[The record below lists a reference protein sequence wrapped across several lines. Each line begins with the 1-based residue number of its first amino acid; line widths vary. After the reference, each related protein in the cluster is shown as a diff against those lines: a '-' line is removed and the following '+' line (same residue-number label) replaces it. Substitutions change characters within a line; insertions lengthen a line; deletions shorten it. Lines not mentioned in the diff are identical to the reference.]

1 MPTELGPRFETF
13 DPIDP
18 PQMLPQDWPI
28 WQKFRKAYGDLFL
41 HFFYSVKLGGQLLTD
56 PAIPENMKKTWY
68 ASTAKRVDA
77 IGETKEEVWIIEV
90 ASNPGLRA
98 IGQVLTYA
106 SLWGVDPKI
115 NKPAVSVLVSERVDQ
130 DLRFA
135 CMVQGVRVMEI
146 PWG

>member
-1 MPTELGPRFETF
+1 MPTELGPRFEVS

-18 PQMLPQDWPI
+18 PQMLPQDLPI
-28 WQKFRKAYGDLFL
+28 WHKFRKAYGGIFL
-41 HFFYSVKLGGQLLTD
+41 HFYYSVKLGGQLLDD
-56 PAIPENMKKTWY
+56 PAIDETMRKSWY
-68 ASTAKRVDA
+68 YATAKRVDA
-77 IGETKEEVWIIEV
+77 IGETKQEVWIIEV

-98 IGQVLTYA
+98 VGQILTYA
-106 SLWGVDPKI
+106 SLWGLDPKI

-146 PWG
+146 P

>member
-1 MPTELGPRFETF
+1 MPTELGPRYETF

-28 WQKFRKAYGDLFL
+28 WQKFRKAYSSVFQC
-41 HFFYSVKLGGQLLTD
+41 FYYSVKLGGQLLND
-56 PAIPENMKKTWY
+56 PAIDEAMRKSWY
-68 ASTAKRVDA
+68 ASTAKRVDV
-77 IGETKEEVWIIEV
+77 IGETPTEVWIIEV

-98 IGQVLTYA
+98 IGQILTYA
-106 SLWGVDPKI
+106 SLWGLDPKI

-130 DLRFA
+130 DLRYG

-146 PWG
+146 P